1 MSFASRLPCPYS
13 RDVFFLG
20 SRKYLS
26 NKRTRSLDS
35 NECSEP
41 MHLQPQYPRPTHPEG
56 PSQANSKAANR
67 KRPAVYAEKACS
79 HCKNSHVACDAGRPC
94 KRCIRLN
101 RASSCTDAERKKRG
115 RPTNLAKEFMAIT
128 ASQAAVPGSPPPLPP
143 LPPPFVS
150 WPAPLQL
157 PLPHMFQHGKS
168 HHLHAGTSVLSSD
181 SFSML
186 PFDQNGAYTQNNANL
201 DSSQDNQTVEPIAH
215 FQSSGS
221 SIDALIFGG
230 LSSPSVRP
238 TDSASVTGAKSH
250 SIAAPPIP
258 IPPHANGTD
267 ETSNTVSSNIPNVAI
282 SQPPSQQKLLAPESD
297 QQQQNEQIPN
307 IQPPVR
313 PPDANVVASVP
324 IQPAPF
330 SDSAASS
337 ASQLPRFH
345 ETLMKKNATATMNP
359 IRALIVSHIGAK
371 QFNQA
376 AAALKQQQQQQSSSS
391 SSSSSRWVKS
401 ADPKRRFS
409 PQPNLFQRVKRASPN
424 TKKRKEGTGKEAI
437 STATDPTVLFGGLEG
452 NPSSQFASS
461 QNSAPGKKTRR
472 GFGRKELANTP
483 PITESS
489 AGHFTGTSNLNQFF
503 GSGLSSSSISNVGHE
518 SSSTM
523 RMISVDEILEQA
535 GVLGLG
541 TTSGLVASPSTM
553 NARLI
558 ADLNAGSMDAG
569 NAAAETQV
577 TGLNIDAGFPGAES
591 KSGAAPVSASV
602 DEDNGLSDI
611 LQQLIRGILSSD
623 GGQTDYGAGV
633 GDGQHG
639 DSQDDVMQAVS
650 ALSMLLPDD
659 LTKALTC
666 SSVSADTENDA
677 VTASIEAAAKA
688 LISTLLENG
697 DSTEDFLNKSL
708 SPDGPL
714 FQHQQDPQ
722 NTQNPQ
728 NFQFNTTPSA
738 ASASSS
744 TSSSFPSPMT
754 TGYSKQQGA
763 NGHLQQQHQQQHH
776 SISSYHNPHQRPPR
790 QQHNPA
796 LPKSAQS
803 GLYPNAA
810 TDFLYELDHVS
821 ADGTAASL
829 KAPSSTLHRPSQLA
843 NQRKGP
849 DKHTSS
855 LQSHEL
861 QRLGDP
867 LQHLAGIGTSLLDF
881 SLLSAN
887 GEGGGSNSSGAGRR
901 GGGSGAGTSRTGGG
915 EDRVEQGWVSQENA
929 ERQNPSGGGS
939 GGTGAGCSNEL
950 ILEELDRMFDD
961 SMFDV

>member
-1 MSFASRLPCPYS
+1 
-13 RDVFFLG
+13 
-20 SRKYLS
+20 
-26 NKRTRSLDS
+26 
-35 NECSEP
+35 
-41 MHLQPQYPRPTHPEG
+41 MHLQPQYPRPTHPQG
-56 PSQANSKAANR
+56 PSQTNSKAANR

-150 WPAPLQL
+150 LPAPLQL
-157 PLPHMFQHGKS
+157 PLPLMLQHGKS
-168 HHLHAGTSVLSSD
+168 HHLHAGTSALSSD
-181 SFSML
+181 SFSTL

-215 FQSSGS
+215 LSGS

-230 LSSPSVRP
+230 LSSPSVQP
-238 TDSASVTGAKSH
+238 TDGASEKGAKSH
-250 SIAAPPIP
+250 STTAPPIS
-258 IPPHANGTD
+258 IPSHANSTD

-282 SQPPSQQKLLAPESD
+282 NQPPSQEKLLAPESD

-307 IQPPVR
+307 SQPPVR
-313 PPDANVVASVP
+313 QPDANVVAAVP

-376 AAALKQQQQQQSSSS
+376 AAALKQQQQQSSSS

-401 ADPKRRFS
+401 ADPKRRIP
-409 PQPNLFQRVKRASPN
+409 PQPDLFQRVKRASPN

-437 STATDPTVLFGGLEG
+437 STATDPTVLFGGLED

-461 QNSAPGKKTRR
+461 QGSAPGKKTRR
-472 GFGRKELANTP
+472 SYGRKELGNTP
-483 PITESS
+483 SITESS

-518 SSSTM
+518 SSSAM

-553 NARLI
+553 NARLM

-569 NAAAETQV
+569 NAATETQV

-591 KSGAAPVSASV
+591 KSGTAPVSASV
-602 DEDNGLSDI
+602 DEDNGLSEI

-633 GDGQHG
+633 GDGQHQG

-666 SSVSADTENDA
+666 SLSADTENDA

-708 SPDGPL
+708 SPNGPL

-744 TSSSFPSPMT
+744 TSSSFPSPLT

-763 NGHLQQQHQQQHH
+763 NGHLHQQHQQQHH
-776 SISSYHNPHQRPPR
+776 SISAYHNPQQPPPR
-790 QQHNPA
+790 QQHGQSNAA
-796 LPKSAQS
+796 LAIPKSAQS

-810 TDFLYELDHVS
+810 TDFLYELDHVA
-821 ADGTAASL
+821 ADGTAASR
-829 KAPSSTLHRPSQLA
+829 KASSSTLHRPSQLA
-843 NQRKGP
+843 NQRKGS
-849 DKHTSS
+849 DKHSSS

-861 QRLGDP
+861 QRLSDP
-867 LQHLAGIGTSLLDF
+867 LQNLAGIGTSLLDF

-887 GEGGGSNSSGAGRR
+887 GEGGGSNSSGAGGK
-901 GGGSGAGTSRTGGG
+901 GGGSGSGTSRTDRG
-915 EDRVEQGWVSQENA
+915 EDGVEQGWVSQENA
-929 ERQNPSGGGS
+929 ERQNPSGGGGGGGG

-961 SMFDV
+961 SIFDV